1 MKLGYKQLRAIE
13 FLKRT
18 KKPTHF
24 SYKGKENRRIVDS
37 LEKRGIIDV
46 FRYSPELASIS
57 VLVTANKSHAIFN
70 EN

>member
-37 LEKRGIIDV
+37 LERRGIVDV
-46 FRYSPELASIS
+46 FRYSPELAKDTT
-57 VLVTANKSHAIFN
+57 VLVALNANYQN
-70 EN
+70 

>member
-37 LEKRGIIDV
+37 LERRGIVDV
-46 FRYSPELASIS
+46 FRYSPELAKDTT
-57 VLVTANKSHAIFN
+57 VLVTLNANYQN
-70 EN
+70 

>member
-1 MKLGYKQLRAIE
+1 MRLGCKQLRAIE

-37 LEKRGIIDV
+37 LERRGIIDV
-46 FRYSPELASIS
+46 FRYSPEIAKDNA
-57 VLVTANKSHAIFN
+57 VLVTLNANYEDTN
-70 EN
+70 